1 MVSIL
6 LCGAGGKMGQVIT
19 QAVAQRSD
27 CRIAAGID
35 PHAPACDYPV
45 YANADQCTEPCDVI
59 IDFSHPSALSPLLEY
74 AVNHRLPAVICT
86 TGLSEEQIESIHQA
100 ARQIPIF
107 FSANM
112 SLGVSLLC
120 ELAKKAAQVL
130 GGDFDIEI
138 IEKHHNRKVDAPS
151 GTALML
157 ADAISCHSIS
167 TTATVG
173 AHRAAARKSASIR
186 CAVAPLSGSMR
197 FSLPVTT
204 SKSLSPTPLP
214 AKKSLPLV
222 PSMQRFSWQISRQDC
237 TIWEIWFKSKPEQ
250 MKGDGFP

>member
-130 GGDFDIEI
+130 GGDF
-138 IEKHHNRKVDAPS
+138 V
-151 GTALML
+151 
-157 ADAISCHSIS
+157 
-167 TTATVG
+167 
-173 AHRAAARKSASIR
+173 
-186 CAVAPLSGSMR
+186 
-197 FSLPVTT
+197 
-204 SKSLSPTPLP
+204 
-214 AKKSLPLV
+214 
-222 PSMQRFSWQISRQDC
+222 
-237 TIWEIWFKSKPEQ
+237 
-250 MKGDGFP
+250 

>member
-45 YANADQCTEPCDVI
+45 YASADQCTEPCDVI

-74 AVNHRLPAVICT
+74 AVSHRLPAVICT

-157 ADAISCHSIS
+157 
-167 TTATVG
+167 
-173 AHRAAARKSASIR
+173 
-186 CAVAPLSGSMR
+186 
-197 FSLPVTT
+197 SL
-204 SKSLSPTPLP
+204 
-214 AKKSLPLV
+214 
-222 PSMQRFSWQISRQDC
+222 IH
-237 TIWEIWFKSKPEQ
+237 I
-250 MKGDGFP
+250 